1 MERRRT
7 SDILF
12 FFCILFLA
20 AGVSAAPLA
29 SQSAAAGNSTI
40 PAQGAAASYTT
51 RFFIPSEGSI
61 HSAQINELINGPG
74 GDVIF
79 GTSFGLST
87 YNGTWSTLHIHR
99 ENFSEGLLDDY
110 ITAIEFDSRKN
121 LWIGYPGGLQ
131 IFDGKTY
138 VTVRDQQLLKD
149 PRITVLRRWD
159 DAMWIATGN
168 AGVHRYRDG
177 NWSWFQPLTDNG
189 PGFYTATGMVLDTA
203 SDALL
208 ISTYN
213 EGEWIVRSQADP
225 VRFEQLSSGEDTF
238 HPLSQVRRDPL
249 GGAYFFNKS
258 AVVHYSVA
266 HGFETTLTAA
276 DLSFSPLNI
285 NDLAAGPD
293 GKLFIAT
300 DNGIFIWEAGSVY
313 NHVSSFEGIGPS
325 PIVKSIFIDAEN
337 RVWFGTQDYVG
348 YYQETASAGPLIP
361 VELATTAP
369 PPATVRVTMTPEM
382 TATLSPTLS
391 EEPGTPVS
399 AQDLVSSIIDPIVRA
414 INAVLG
420 KVTGKGG

>member
-1 MERRRT
+1 MVQRRI
-7 SDILF
+7 SDTLF
-12 FFCILFLA
+12 FFCLLFLA

-29 SQSAAAGNSTI
+29 SQSAAAGNSTM
-40 PAQGAAASYTT
+40 PAQGSAASYTT

-61 HSAQINELINGPG
+61 HSAQINELINGPR

-79 GTSFGLST
+79 GTSFGLTT
-87 YNGTWSTLHIHR
+87 YNGTWNTLHIHR

-110 ITAIEFDSRKN
+110 ITAIEFDSRQN

-131 IFDGKTY
+131 IFNGKTY
-138 VTVRDQQLLKD
+138 LTVRDQQLLKD
-149 PRITVLRRWD
+149 PRVTVLKRWD

-189 PGFYTATGMVLDTA
+189 PGFFTATGMVLDTA
-203 SDALL
+203 SNALI

-225 VRFEQLSSGEDTF
+225 VRFERLSSGEDTF
-238 HPLSQVRRDPL
+238 NPLSQVRRDPL
-249 GGAYFFNKS
+249 GGAYFFNKT
-258 AVVHYSVA
+258 AVVHYSVSR
-266 HGFETTLTAA
+266 GFETALTSA
-276 DLSFSPLNI
+276 DLSFAPLNI

-293 GKLFIAT
+293 GKLYIAT
-300 DNGIFIWEAGSVY
+300 DNGIFIWEDKSVY
-313 NHVSSFEGIGPS
+313 THISSFEGIGPS

-348 YYQETASAGPLIP
+348 YYQETASTGPLIP
-361 VELATTAP
+361 VELATTRQIPTTAP
-369 PPATVRVTMTPEM
+369 VTVTPEM
-382 TATLSPTLS
+382 TAPVSATIS
-391 EEPGTPVS
+391 EEPGSPAS
-399 AQDLVSSIIDPIVRA
+399 AQDLVSSIIDPVVRA

-420 KVTGKGG
+420 KITGKAG